1 MVLETYRGADM
12 SCVSYDAQM
21 LSFFHRFGRLTHTS
35 TGIVISNVIRLFSLM
50 DFAMVDITLVV
61 LGDSHK

>member
-1 MVLETYRGADM
+1 M
-12 SCVSYDAQM
+12 M
-21 LSFFHRFGRLTHTS
+21 LSFIPRFGGLTRTS

-50 DFAMVDITLVV
+50 DFAMVDITLVTLVV

>member
-1 MVLETYRGADM
+1 M

-21 LSFFHRFGRLTHTS
+21 LSLFHRFGRLTHTS
-35 TGIVISNVIRLFSLM
+35 TAIVISNVIRLFSLM